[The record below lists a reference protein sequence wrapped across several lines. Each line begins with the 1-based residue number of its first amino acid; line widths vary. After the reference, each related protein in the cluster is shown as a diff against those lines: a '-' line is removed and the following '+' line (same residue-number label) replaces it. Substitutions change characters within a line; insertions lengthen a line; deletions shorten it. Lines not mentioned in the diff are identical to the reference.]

1 MQHICRK
8 SVHNLI
14 DLFILVRFVVSMTY
28 YGLSLNV
35 DNLGGSLRLNFLIS
49 CTMELAGYVT
59 AWLLL
64 ERLGR
69 KRCHCC
75 FMIVAGLACLATIL
89 TVSLG
94 GEST

>member
-49 CTMELAGYVT
+49 CTVELAGYVT

-69 KRCHCC
+69 KRCHCW
-75 FMIVAGLACLATIL
+75 FMIVAGLACLTTIL

-94 GEST
+94 GKST

>member
-1 MQHICRK
+1 M
-8 SVHNLI
+8 I
-14 DLFILVRFVVSMTY
+14 DLFILIRFVVNITY

-49 CTMELAGYVT
+49 CTMELVGYVT
-59 AWLLL
+59 SWLLL

-69 KRCHCC
+69 KRSHCC
-75 FMIVAGLACLATIL
+75 FMIMAGLACLATIL

-94 GEST
+94 GKST